1 VSIATPLRRQ
11 AEGPRTASCDTN
23 DEGEPESGSA
33 VAPSELTGGAP
44 ARYVEGQSFRVKFR
58 DAAEASGDEHAN
70 GCTRASQAADS
81 APSRTRRDLN
91 AMLGD
96 GAAYS
101 VMVGIGENYLPAF
114 ALAMGMGQV
123 VAGLIACVPLLAGAV
138 LQLISPYGVSKLGSY
153 RRWVSLCAAV
163 QAASFL
169 PLVAAAWFERIPV
182 AALFLIAGLYWGGGM
197 SAGPAWSAWATAI
210 VPARLRSRFFA
221 CRTRISQ
228 AGVLVGFVGGGVA
241 LQYGSTW
248 GRPLEAFALIFAVA
262 AVCRFVS
269 SRLLA
274 LHSEPLSPG
283 NPGGPGQVIGRREIV
298 ARLKHNGEGRLLI
311 YLWMTYAAAQIAG
324 PFFTP
329 FILGHLRFDYA
340 TYMLILATSIL
351 TKALSMPLFGRF
363 AHRYGARRLMI
374 AGGLMLIPLPLFWL
388 FSNSV
393 PYLLCVQVVAGFA
406 WAAFELSIIL
416 MSFDCIPA
424 SHRTSMLT
432 AYNLGY
438 ALASVGGSLVGGL
451 LLRLGGESYVA
462 YLVVF
467 AVSSLGRL
475 LTIPLLRRLPH
486 KIADCQP
493 DDQAAAAEGRD
504 TSLAA
509 ALSGTSRSP
518 TEQPA
523 VAP

>member
-1 VSIATPLRRQ
+1 MSIATPLRRQ
-11 AEGPRTASCDTN
+11 AEGPRSASCDTN

-451 LLRLGGESYVA
+451 LLRLGGESYAA

-486 KIADCQP
+486 KIDDCQR
-493 DDQAAAAEGRD
+493 DDQAASAEGRD

>member
-1 VSIATPLRRQ
+1 
-11 AEGPRTASCDTN
+11 
-23 DEGEPESGSA
+23 
-33 VAPSELTGGAP
+33 
-44 ARYVEGQSFRVKFR
+44 
-58 DAAEASGDEHAN
+58 
-70 GCTRASQAADS
+70 
-81 APSRTRRDLN
+81 
-91 AMLGD
+91 MLGD

-101 VMVGIGENYLPAF
+101 VMVGIGEHYLPAF

-123 VAGLIACVPLLAGAV
+123 VAGLIACVPLLAGAM
-138 LQLISPYGVSKLGSY
+138 LQLVSPYGVSKLGSY

-169 PLVAAAWFERIPV
+169 PLVAAAWLGSIPV
-182 AALFLIAGLYWGGGM
+182 AGLFIIAGLYWGAGM

-221 CRTRISQ
+221 CRTRVSQ
-228 AGVLVGFVGGGVA
+228 AGVLVGFVGGGAA
-241 LQYGSTW
+241 LQFGSVL
-248 GRPLEAFALIFAVA
+248 GRPLEAFALIFTVA
-262 AVCRFVS
+262 AVCRFIS

-274 LHSEPLSPG
+274 IHSEPRSTG
-283 NPGGPGQVIGRREIV
+283 DTGGPGQLIGRREIV
-298 ARLKHNGEGRLLI
+298 ARLKYHGEGRLLCC
-311 YLWMTYAAAQIAG
+311 LWMTYAAAQIAG
-324 PFFTP
+324 PYFTP

-374 AGGLMLIPLPLFWL
+374 LGGTLLIPLPLFWL
-388 FSNSV
+388 FSHSV

-438 ALASVGGSLVGGL
+438 AVVSVGGSLVGGL
-451 LLRLGGESYVA
+451 LLELGGESYTA

-467 AVSSLGRL
+467 AVSAAGRL

-486 KIADCQP
+486 KVDERDCADEP
-493 DDQAAAAEGRD
+493 IETRN
-504 TSLAA
+504 TSPAA
-509 ALSGTSRSP
+509 ALQGSSRPP

>member
-1 VSIATPLRRQ
+1 MR
-11 AEGPRTASCDTN
+11 RTADGPPTAS
-23 DEGEPESGSA
+23 DESVGEAEPASGGA
-33 VAPSELTGGAP
+33 VAT
-44 ARYVEGQSFRVKFR
+44 
-58 DAAEASGDEHAN
+58 
-70 GCTRASQAADS
+70 SQ
-81 APSRTRRDLN
+81 TRRDLN

-123 VAGLIACVPLLAGAV
+123 VAGLIACVPMLAGAV
-138 LQLISPYGVSKLGSY
+138 LQLVSPYGVSKLGSY
-153 RRWVSLCAAV
+153 RRWVSLCAVV

-169 PLVAAAWFERIPV
+169 PLVAAAWSQRIPV
-182 AALFLIAGLYWGGGM
+182 AVLFLIAGLYWGAGM

-210 VPARLRSRFFA
+210 VPARVRSRFFA
-221 CRTRISQ
+221 CRTRVAQ
-228 AGVLVGFVGGGVA
+228 AGVLVGFVGGGIA
-241 LQYGSTW
+241 LQYGSTL
-248 GRPLEAFALIFAVA
+248 GRPLAAFALIFIVA
-262 AVCRFVS
+262 AVCRFIS

-274 LHSEPLSPG
+274 MQSEPLSPG
-283 NPGGPGQVIGRREIV
+283 NPDGPGQIVGPREII
-298 ARLKHNGEGRLLI
+298 ARLKYNGEGRLLT

-351 TKALSMPLFGRF
+351 TKALSMPLLGRF

-374 AGGLMLIPLPLFWL
+374 AGGFMLIPLPLFWL
-388 FSNSV
+388 ISTSV

-438 ALASVGGSLVGGL
+438 AVASVGGSLVGGL
-451 LLRLGGESYVA
+451 LLKLGGETYAA

-467 AVSSLGRL
+467 AVSAAGRL

-486 KIADCQP
+486 KIDESCPANEP
-493 DDQAAAAEGRD
+493 VETAVRNTG
-504 TSLAA
+504 LAA
-509 ALSGTSRSP
+509 APHGASRP
-518 TEQPA
+518 PAAQPA